1 MYLHPNW
8 LVIDWTE
15 KKKSMERVK
24 ASKTVQSKPQ
34 AKEPSTY
41 KSVNDY
47 KPTGSSCMI
56 RNTKFIRRK
65 NKTDIPS
72 ENVESLIRFLTQL
85 IHGI

>member
-34 AKEPSTY
+34 AKAPSTY

-47 KPTGSSCMI
+47 KPTGSFVYDQSSL
-56 RNTKFIRRK
+56 NSLEEKTKQIFQV
-65 NKTDIPS
+65 KTL
-72 ENVESLIRFLTQL
+72 NL
-85 IHGI
+85 